1 MRVVALENEA
11 INECWISDRDRFAYE
26 GLNSTE
32 RLTTPMVKQDGKWLE
47 TDWQSALDYVSHSLQ
62 TIGNLHGAES
72 IAAIAHP
79 ISSVEELYLLQKLL
93 RGLGS
98 SQIETRLRQVD
109 TRGSAAVPYL
119 GMAINELS
127 SLKRA
132 FVIGSNLRKDQ
143 PLIAARLRTATK
155 QGLQIHRLDAGGSDW
170 LMPLASSLTMRP
182 SAWVTGLSEI
192 ALALA
197 QAKGVSAPAGIRSE
211 TVSPE
216 AMQIAQALLE
226 TQALNSSAGIDSP
239 NQAIFLGASAIAHP
253 QAADL
258 HVLAQFIAEQ
268 TGARF
273 GFLQEGGNSVGAHLV
288 NAVQGNAGSINSL
301 LDGERHAYLLMHVEP
316 LADLPNPQQTRAA
329 LTKADT
335 VIALTAFTSPD
346 LLELADVLLPI
357 TPFTETMAS
366 YVNTAGTIQTIQPAV
381 KPLGDARPAWKVL
394 RTLGTLAKLD
404 GFLFNLPEEVRAEA
418 LPELLDSA
426 VLLANNQFSDKLS
439 LSAAVPT
446 QAASLERLGDVPL
459 YGVDAIVRR
468 SSALQLTAD
477 AKLAMKVG
485 LGPHTFAELGLVEG
499 EIVQVT
505 QAGISVS
512 LAATQVPGLAAGVIR
527 LASTTPASMQLGA
540 MFGPLTLTRIA
551 GEVG

>member
-1 MRVVALENEA
+1 M
-11 INECWISDRDRFAYE
+11 Y
-26 GLNSTE
+26 
-32 RLTTPMVKQDGKWLE
+32 K
-47 TDWQSALDYVSHSLQ
+47 
-62 TIGNLHGAES
+62 
-72 IAAIAHP
+72 
-79 ISSVEELYLLQKLL
+79 
-93 RGLGS
+93 
-98 SQIETRLRQVD
+98 RQ
-109 TRGSAAVPYL
+109 G
-119 GMAINELS
+119 
-127 SLKRA
+127 LKRA

-155 QGLQIHRLDAGGSDW
+155 RGLQIHRLDAGGTDW

-197 QAKGVSAPAGIRSE
+197 QAKGISAPAGIRSE
-211 TVSPE
+211 TTSPE
-216 AMQIAQALLE
+216 AIQIAKALLE

-239 NQAIFLGASAIAHP
+239 NQAILLGASAIAHP

-301 LDGERHAYLLMHVEP
+301 LDGERHAFLLMHLEP

-404 GFLFNLPEEVRAEA
+404 CFLFNLPEEVRAEA

-426 VLLANNQFSDKLS
+426 ALLANNQFSDKLS
-439 LSAAVPT
+439 LSAAVST
-446 QAASLERLGDVPL
+446 QVASLERLGDVPL

-477 AKLAMKVG
+477 AKLALKVG

-505 QAGISVS
+505 QAGVSVS